1 LENSNGKILFVKPFE
16 VDSSGSSFA
25 EVWRNIKK
33 ILLGSAG
40 IHSAELVRSLDS
52 TAKFGFASLSVW
64 DSKQAFSNAVKGS
77 TILKYHVS
85 GNGSEAR
92 SEASFLYK
100 IMESRNVN
108 FGEKEKEFVLLNFI
122 STNRDDDILI
132 KNYWE
137 AITEIFGNKDFLVR
151 SHLCKSASRNSGF
164 TNVIIIKFLSKGLKD
179 LLKQINNVINGPGLF
194 AESLYSVYDSN
205 LFDKIEYKN
214 IINIRN

>member
-1 LENSNGKILFVKPFE
+1 LKNSNGNILFVKPFE

-52 TAKFGFASLSVW
+52 SAKFGFASLSVW

-85 GNGSEAR
+85 GNGSDAR

-100 IMESRNVN
+100 IMESRTVN

-122 STNRDDDILI
+122 STNRDDNVLI

-137 AITEIFGNKDFLVR
+137 EITGIFSKKDFLVR
-151 SHLCKSASRNSGF
+151 SYLCKSASRSPGF
-164 TNVIIIKFLSKGLKD
+164 THVIIIKFLSKGLKD
-179 LLKQINNVINGPGLF
+179 LLKQVNNVIQGPGLF
-194 AESLYSVYDSN
+194 TESLYSVYNSN
-205 LFDKIEYKN
+205 LFDKYELKKN
-214 IINIRN
+214 INIRN